1 MAEKKL
7 PPEARAALM
16 RAWIAIL
23 EKRHPGVVWIPVEE
37 REERPDDQGVDET
50 TDSSTDEP

>member
-1 MAEKKL
+1 MADKTL
-7 PPEARAALM
+7 PAEARAALM

-23 EKRHPGVVWIPVEE
+23 KKRHPGVVWLPVEE
-37 REERPDDQGVDET
+37 REESPEDEAVDKT